1 MFSLILASF
10 LGGMVTATVAR
21 ARPAD
26 ESPYAPL
33 AQMARVL
40 VLVENAY
47 VDPVERSKLLEGAI
61 KGMVAEL
68 DPHSAY
74 MPPEDNALFRS
85 DTEGAFGGV
94 GIEVEQ
100 RDDRVIVIAPIEGSP
115 AERAGI
121 KPGDRILAVAG
132 DSTRG
137 APFDQLMRR
146 MRGQPGTSVEVVVI
160 TPGQDKE
167 RKLTLVREIIKVKS
181 VVARRL
187 VNDVSYLRIKQ
198 FQASTHAEM
207 LEAIGRLREGG
218 KPIGSL
224 ILDLRTNPGGL
235 VDQAIAVL
243 DELLPGGVIYTT
255 RARGK
260 VIDEVTASPGGALV
274 ATPLVVLVDEFSAS
288 ASELVAGAL
297 QDNKRGSIVGARTFG
312 KGSVQSILSL
322 PNGAGM
328 RLTTMRFFTPAG
340 HVIQAEGITP
350 DVVVERAGSEEAVR
364 ERDVPGHLGPDD
376 GLADRPPT
384 PKHSRREPANA
395 GDAASSDLEQG
406 VSKNVPED
414 PSGGRDRALAVGFEL
429 AKRLAKK

>member
-1 MFSLILASF
+1 
-10 LGGMVTATVAR
+10 
-21 ARPAD
+21 
-26 ESPYAPL
+26 
-33 AQMARVL
+33 
-40 VLVENAY
+40 
-47 VDPVERSKLLEGAI
+47 
-61 KGMVAEL
+61 MVAEL

-74 MPPEDNALFRS
+74 MPPEDNAVFRS

-94 GIEVEQ
+94 GLEVEQ

-115 AERAGI
+115 ADRAGI

-137 APFDQLMRR
+137 APFEQLMRR
-146 MRGQPGTSVEVVVI
+146 MRGQPGTTVEVVVI
-160 TPGQDKE
+160 TPGHDKE
-167 RKLTLVREIIKVKS
+167 RKLSLVREIIKVKS

-187 VNDVSYLRIKQ
+187 AGDVAYLRIKQ

-207 LEAIGRLREGG
+207 LEAVGRLRDGG

-224 ILDLRTNPGGL
+224 VLDLRQNPGGL
-235 VDQAIAVL
+235 VDQAIAVA
-243 DELLPGGVIYTT
+243 DELLPGGVVYTT

-260 VIDEVTASPGGALV
+260 VIDEVTAGPGGALV

-297 QDNKRGSIVGARTFG
+297 QDNKRGTIVGARTFG

-328 RLTTMRFFTPAG
+328 RLTTMRFFTPSG

-350 DVVVERAGSEEAVR
+350 DVLVERAGAEPPVR

-376 GLADRPPT
+376 GLPDHAPT
-384 PKHSRREPANA
+384 PRPSRREATPDGGAPD
-395 GDAASSDLEQG
+395 GDDG
-406 VSKNVPED
+406 ITKNVPED
-414 PSGGRDRALAVGFEL
+414 PSGGRDRALSVAFEL